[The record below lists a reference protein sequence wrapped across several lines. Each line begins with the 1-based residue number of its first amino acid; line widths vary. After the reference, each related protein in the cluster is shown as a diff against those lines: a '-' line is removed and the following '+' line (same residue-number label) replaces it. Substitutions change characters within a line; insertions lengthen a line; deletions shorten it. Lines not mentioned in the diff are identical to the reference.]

1 MCQMLIDSHVVY
13 IQIFMLMD
21 LIYYQ
26 ILSRHV
32 ALVKLLVDDTCFL
45 LIGQFMISIHSKSN
59 VAFYE

>member
-1 MCQMLIDSHVVY
+1 MLIDSHVVY

-26 ILSRHV
+26 ILSRHM
-32 ALVKLLVDDTCFL
+32 AFVKSLVDDTCFL
-45 LIGQFMISIHSKSN
+45 LIGQFIISIHLKSH